1 MFLKHVPSILLNI
14 TNLFVFCLYEKT
26 NARVKLFIMETRA
39 PIGEE
44 NCTDQFSL
52 TITLGTKQGIQNK

>member
-1 MFLKHVPSILLNI
+1 
-14 TNLFVFCLYEKT
+14 
-26 NARVKLFIMETRA
+26 METRA

-44 NCTDQFSL
+44 NYTDQFSL